1 MKWLG
6 RLLSMALVTTLL
18 VAGLSTAPA
27 QAGHT
32 DGGYYP
38 RQGGLFNVPRG
49 TIDNQE
55 RILDHFLTA
64 INHTKKGALIQFS
77 LFSFDRHD
85 IARALIRAKKRGV
98 KVQILLNNHQVTKAQ
113 RMLRKVLGRKRSR
126 NNFVYECTNGCRSTG
141 ENLHSKFFLFSRTGK
156 AENVV
161 MTGSVNFTTNGSR
174 NQYNDLW
181 TKNETPKLYAE
192 FQRLFEEMKKD
203 KPQQPGWWY
212 TEIGDY
218 FKLGAT
224 PYGHPTAQNDPIM
237 DYLKKVKC
245 FGAKNGNK
253 YGRTMIRVVMHAWN
267 GERGQYLARKIR
279 NLWAD
284 GCDVKLL
291 FGFGGTLM
299 REALKRNTPR
309 GRVPLRS
316 TGYDTDFDGFL
327 DLYTHQKELL
337 IRGHF
342 GKDRS
347 ADIVVT
353 GSSNW
358 TREGLRGDEEI
369 FSVDKPGAMRQYMK
383 QFSWLWTSRSYV
395 PGWAGGPGQGLV
407 PPEDTTEEEVVTL
420 RTATLGVP
428 ALLPALAAARSMQG
442 GKPGGPAWEVG

>member
-1 MKWLG
+1 
-6 RLLSMALVTTLL
+6 MALISALL
-18 VAGLSTAPA
+18 LAGLSTPTA

-38 RQGGLFNVPRG
+38 RQGGLFNVPRS
-49 TIDNQE
+49 TIANQE
-55 RILDHFLTA
+55 RILDQFLTA
-64 INHTKKGALIQFS
+64 INHTKDGSLIQFS

-85 IARALIRAKKRGV
+85 LARALIRAKRRGV
-98 KVQILLNNHQVTKAQ
+98 QVQILLNNHQVTRAQ
-113 RMLRKVLGRKRSR
+113 RMLRKVLGRDRDR
-126 NNFVYECTNGCRSTG
+126 RNFVYECSNGCRSAG

-156 AENVV
+156 ARNVV

-181 TKNETPKLYAE
+181 TKNDVPKLYAE
-192 FQRLFEEMKKD
+192 FQRLFEEMKLD
-203 KPQQPGWWY
+203 KPQRPGWWY
-212 TEIGDY
+212 TEVGKY
-218 FKLGAT
+218 FRIGAT
-224 PYGHPTAQNDPIM
+224 PFGHPDASNDPIM

-245 FGAKNGNK
+245 FGARNGNN
-253 YGRTMIRVVMHAWN
+253 GRTMVRVVMHAWN
-267 GERGQYLARKIR
+267 GERGQYLARKLR

-299 REALKRNTPR
+299 REVLRRPTPR

-316 TGYDTDFDGFL
+316 TGYDTDFDGYL

-337 IRGHF
+337 INGHF

-347 ADIVVT
+347 ATVVVT

-369 FSVDKPGAMRQYMK
+369 FSIDKPGAMRHYLQ
-383 QFSWLWTSRSYV
+383 QFSWLWKDSNRSYV
-395 PGWAGGPGQGLV
+395 PRWAGGSGSGLV
-407 PPEDTTEEEVVTL
+407 APDDGSVTTL
-420 RTATLGVP
+420 RTASFGLP

-442 GKPGGPAWEVG
+442 GKPGGPAWETG